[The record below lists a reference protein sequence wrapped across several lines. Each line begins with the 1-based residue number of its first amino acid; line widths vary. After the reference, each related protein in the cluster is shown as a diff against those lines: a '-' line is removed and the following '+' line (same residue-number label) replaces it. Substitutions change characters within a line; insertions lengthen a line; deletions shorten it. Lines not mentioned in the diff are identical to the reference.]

1 MHLSYSK
8 RKIIYHT
15 IHKFTLFFC
24 YAFIHYIGFFNTVS
38 SYAQSKHKIIYG
50 KITDSDND
58 DVIGAVI
65 IVDKKHNT
73 ISNFESQYKIQIP
86 ASEVGKN
93 HIIECSYVGYSTF
106 TASIQFPDNKD
117 SLLFNITL
125 KKDKS
130 VLEEVVVSA
139 GKYEQNIT
147 DITVSMDV
155 VKPNLI
161 ENKNTTQLDQIM
173 NQVPGVNVYDGQ
185 ISIRGGS
192 GFSYGA
198 GSRVLML
205 VDEVPMISADAN
217 DIKWNYLPLETTEQ
231 VEVIKGS
238 ASALYGSSALNGV
251 INLRTMY
258 AKSKPYTNVT
268 LFTGT
273 YDAPRNLKYKW
284 WKGTSQWQ
292 RGINFAHGEKIGNW
306 DVVIGG
312 HMFSDDGYRYLETE
326 NRGRLNA
333 NIRYNFTKIQGLSA
347 GINTNM
353 MNTKG
358 GLFFLWQNADSVY
371 VPQGLTIQKYNN
383 NRFNIDPF
391 ITYSFGSNKITARS
405 RYFLTQNNN
414 DKNQNANAELYYYE
428 LQYQKRWLN
437 HTITTGALMMN
448 QQVYSDSLYGRHTG
462 KNIAGYFQYDGKFFN
477 KLNVS
482 LGMRGEYYKID
493 TAYTRGLVEIPL
505 FYAHKGNV
513 GFKNKSFNQLPF
525 QPVIRLGVNYQLFK
539 YTFVRASYGQGYRFP
554 SIAEKYVNTNVSSL
568 KIFPNNKLQ
577 PERGYSAEIGV
588 KQALK
593 INKWKGFADVS
604 AFYMEYRHMI
614 EFVFDIYEPGGPT
627 GFWLNDLKY
636 AGFMSQNIGN
646 SKITGVELTLIGTGN
661 IGNIDVTIF
670 SGYTHINPLF
680 MGFDPKRDTLGLP
693 GVKILKYRNRDLF
706 KNDIQFDW
714 KFISVG
720 WSTRYQSF
728 MENIDRRFVESIFKE
743 YGLDLPI
750 FYILPGL
757 KEYRAKEMANGKKGN
772 WIHDARIGFHI
783 NKTMKISYVVNNV
796 FNEEYSSRPG
806 DVRPPRQH
814 FIQIQIK
821 I

>member
-1 MHLSYSK
+1 MTHIYSK
-8 RKIIYHT
+8 SFY
-15 IHKFTLFFC
+15 LQ
-24 YAFIHYIGFFNTVS
+24 NT
-38 SYAQSKHKIIYG
+38 
-50 KITDSDND
+50 
-58 DVIGAVI
+58 AVI
-65 IVDKKHNT
+65 KSWKKKGYKVILFACYVLTYYTSFFHSAISNAQTRYKILFGKVTDTDNEYVPGAIVLFDKKHNT
-73 ISNFESQYKIQIP
+73 TSDFTGMYYLKLPVELK
-86 ASEVGKN
+86 GGN
-93 HIIECSYVGYSTF
+93 HQIECSYVGYLTF
-106 TASIQFPDNKD
+106 TA
-117 SLLFNITL
+117 NITL
-125 KKDKS
+125 PENQDSIRYDVILQKDKAI
-130 VLEEVVVSA
+130 LEEIVVSA

-155 VKPNLI
+155 LKPSLI

-173 NQVPGVNVYDGQ
+173 NQIPGVNVYDSQ

-205 VDEVPMISADAN
+205 VDDIPMISADAN
-217 DIKWNYLPLETTEQ
+217 DIKWNYIPLETTEQ

-268 LFTGT
+268 LFVGT
-273 YDAPRNLKYKW
+273 YDAPKNLSYKW

-292 RGINFAHGEKIGNW
+292 RGVNFAHGEKIDNW

-312 HMFSDDGYRYLETE
+312 HMFTDDGYRYLENE

-333 NIRYNFTKIQGLSA
+333 NIRYNFKKIKGLSA

-371 VPQGLTIQKYNN
+371 IPQGRDIQRYDN
-383 NRFNIDPF
+383 NRFNADPF
-391 ITYSFGSNKITARS
+391 INYTFGTNKISARG
-405 RYFLTQNNN
+405 RYFLTQNRNN
-414 DKNQNANAELYYYE
+414 KNQEATAELYYSE
-428 LQYQKRWLN
+428 LQYQKRWENSTL
-437 HTITTGALMMN
+437 TAGTLLMY

-462 KNIAGYFQYDGKFFN
+462 KNIAGYVQWDGKFFN

-482 LGMRGEYYKID
+482 FGARGEYFRID
-493 TAYTRGLVEIPL
+493 TAYTRGYISD
-505 FYAHKGNV
+505 NI
-513 GFKNKSFNQLPF
+513 KNLPF
-525 QPVIRLGVNYQLFK
+525 QPVIRLGVNYHLLK
-539 YTFVRASYGQGYRFP
+539 YTFIRASYGQGYRFP
-554 SIAEKYVNTNVSSL
+554 SIAEKYVSTNVSAL

-577 PERGYSAEIGV
+577 PERGYSAEVGV
-588 KQALK
+588 KQA
-593 INKWKGFADVS
+593 IGIGNWKGYADVS
-604 AFYMEYRHMI
+604 AFYMEFRNMV
-614 EFVFDIYEPGGPT
+614 EFVFDIYAPNGPT
-627 GFWLNDLKY
+627 GFFLNDLPY

-646 SKITGVELTLIGTGN
+646 AKIQGIETSLMGTGN
-661 IGNIDVTIF
+661 IGKMNVTLF
-670 SGYTHINPLF
+670 SGYTYI
-680 MGFDPKRDTLGLP
+680 DPVMLGYDPARDTLGLP
-693 GVKILKYRNRDLF
+693 GIKTLKYRNKHLF
-706 KNDIQFDW
+706 KNDIQLDW
-714 KFISVG
+714 KFISIG

-757 KEYRAKEMANGKKGN
+757 KEYREKEMAGGKKGN
-772 WIHDARIGFHI
+772 WIHDARIGFQI
-783 NKTMKISYVVNNV
+783 SKTMKVSYVVNNV

-814 FIQIQIK
+814 FIQIQVK